1 VPIDWELLVFTNL
14 HTGLN
19 QDKIDFVTD
28 TSWKAASLLFFLET
42 LKLIAVAFEIHFLR
56 DC

>member
-1 VPIDWELLVFTNL
+1 MPIDWELLVFTNL